1 MEDMYRHHRV
11 MRASWNVF
19 FNVLSVRSFRVRKP
33 SLRTPVG
40 VTIQD
45 RESGAGSVVISATC
59 ATTSL
64 S

>member
-1 MEDMYRHHRV
+1 MEKTFSPNTC
-11 MRASWNVF
+11 AE
-19 FNVLSVRSFRVRKP
+19 
-33 SLRTPVG
+33 G

-59 ATTSL
+59 ATTPL